1 MFVHLVG
8 LAAGSHHL
16 SQLVEPEP
24 LVVDLVGGL
33 LQVLHVVGQH
43 QVPQGQEVAVILW
56 LEFSVGL
63 LFRIFARKSIY

>member
-1 MFVHLVG
+1 MREEIVVHLVG
-8 LAAGSHHL
+8 LGPGSHHL

-43 QVPQGQEVAVILW
+43 QVPQGQEVAVIL
-56 LEFSVGL
+56 
-63 LFRIFARKSIY
+63 R